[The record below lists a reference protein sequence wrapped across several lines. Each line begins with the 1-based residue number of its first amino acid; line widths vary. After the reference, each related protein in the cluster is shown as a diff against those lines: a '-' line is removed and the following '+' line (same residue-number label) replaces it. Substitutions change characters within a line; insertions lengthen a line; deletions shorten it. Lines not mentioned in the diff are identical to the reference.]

1 MKMRSDDPAYLE
13 LVDRWWSVLLPKI
26 GRFLVE
32 RGGNILMVQVDHLY
46 SLMPWQL
53 ISFILPC
60 RKVSDTSGACVCFMP
75 SEVLLCLEMQHQSE
89 SADCRPVMAASE
101 HMRQPYSRGRQR
113 EICKHICR
121 WRMSLALWGPMRNT
135 CGIW

>member
-53 ISFILPC
+53 SSLILRS
-60 RKVSDTSGACVCFMP
+60 RKASDTSGVCVCF
-75 SEVLLCLEMQHQSE
+75 
-89 SADCRPVMAASE
+89 
-101 HMRQPYSRGRQR
+101 Y
-113 EICKHICR
+113 
-121 WRMSLALWGPMRNT
+121 AL
-135 CGIW
+135 

>member
-53 ISFILPC
+53 GNLSYQAGRPLTPQGHASAL
-60 RKVSDTSGACVCFMP
+60 RSLRCF
-75 SEVLLCLEMQHQSE
+75 H
-89 SADCRPVMAASE
+89 A
-101 HMRQPYSRGRQR
+101 
-113 EICKHICR
+113 
-121 WRMSLALWGPMRNT
+121 
-135 CGIW
+135 

>member
-53 ISFILPC
+53 SNFILPSM
-60 RKVSDTSGACVCFMP
+60 KASDTSGACVCFTL
-75 SEVLLCLEMQHQSE
+75 SEVFACLKMQHQSE
-89 SADCRPVMAASE
+89 SAGCRSVMVASE
-101 HMRQPYSRGRQR
+101 HKRQPYSRGGQH
-113 EICKHICR
+113 ETCKRICR

-135 CGIW
+135 CGI

>member
-1 MKMRSDDPAYLE
+1 MRSDDPAYLE

-53 ISFILPC
+53 RNFVLPG
-60 RKVSDTSGACVCFMP
+60 RKASDTSGARVCSTL
-75 SEVLLCLEMQHQSE
+75 SEVFPCLKMQHQTE
-89 SADCRPVMAASE
+89 SAGGRSVMTASE
-101 HMRQPYSRGRQR
+101 HKRQPYSPGRQH
-113 EICKHICR
+113 ETCKRICR
-121 WRMSLALWGPMRNT
+121 WRMSLALWGPTRNT
-135 CGIW
+135 CGI